1 MILINKKIYIF
12 AENCNV
18 LKLIMKKYGSFI
30 AGICLMLLSAV
41 TARAQYSMGTAGM
54 LNAPSAEMH
63 ETGTFVIGGNF
74 LPKSINPF
82 KYNTGNYFVGI
93 TLFDFME
100 LTYRETLLKTT
111 YMTEKPKFNQQDRS
125 MSIRIR
131 PLKEGKYHPA
141 IVIGAHDPFNDLGE
155 NYYQAVFGAATKHLD
170 WGGHE
175 LGLTVGY
182 MGCTGNRNRL
192 NNGVFG
198 GVTYRPA
205 FCKETT
211 LTVEYDTHRVNVG
224 VAARLWRHV
233 SLHAFTSGFDC
244 ISGGIRYECVL
255 IH

>member
-155 NYYQAVFGAATKHLD
+155 NHYQAVFGAATKHLD
-170 WGGHE
+170 WGEHE

>member
-18 LKLIMKKYGSFI
+18 LKLIMKKYGSWI

-100 LTYRETLLKTT
+100 LTYRETLLKST

-155 NYYQAVFGAATKHLD
+155 NHYQAVFGAATKHLD

-233 SLHAFTSGFDC
+233 SLHAFTSGFDF